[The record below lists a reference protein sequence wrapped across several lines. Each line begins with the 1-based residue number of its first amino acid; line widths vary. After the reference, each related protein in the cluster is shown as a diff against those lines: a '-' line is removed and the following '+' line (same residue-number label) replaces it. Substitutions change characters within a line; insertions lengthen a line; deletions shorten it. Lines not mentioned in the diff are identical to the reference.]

1 MKYLFAL
8 LLTLVS
14 LGTARADSRDTTIT
28 TVPFD
33 FAIGNKSFPAGKY
46 TISRI
51 SDDPR
56 TGLHIQSA
64 DGKTNMLFR
73 PITLESSSN
82 DQAKLEFLHQGDRLT
97 SYLDFI

>member
-14 LGTARADSRDTTIT
+14 LGAARADSRDTTIT
-28 TVPFD
+28 RIPFD
-33 FAIGNKSFPAGKY
+33 FVIGNETFSAGKY
-46 TISRI
+46 IISPI
-51 SDDPR
+51 SDDAR

-73 PITLESSSN
+73 PTALESSSN
-82 DQAKLEFLHQGDRLT
+82 DQAKLEFLHQET
-97 SYLDFI
+97 CIS